1 MNKFLCGSI
10 LLVCSFCISSCS
22 LQRLIGRKKT
32 APVATTAVS
41 PTPDSSKNVETQLV
55 RRANLPQPDT
65 FGVIGDTAG
74 LMKKLVDMVTPVWNS
89 RLAFKT
95 MSGKAKV
102 HFEGPQESQDFTAS
116 IRVKKDSAIW
126 VDITALGGMVH
137 AARVLITNDSFVML
151 NYLQKEVTKLAL
163 KDIAKVLP
171 TDVDFTSLQNL
182 ITGEPL
188 RAGTIVDVAELGN
201 SWLVHVADSSF
212 LQSVNCSKSD
222 SSILTDQVNTR
233 DPNGPQAIL
242 RFNRYEYSCGKRIAM
257 SRTINIQ
264 NSADKFL
271 LEMDFQSVEFEKELE
286 LPFNIPAKF
295 THKPQ

>member
-1 MNKFLCGSI
+1 MNRFLCGSI
-10 LLVCSFCISSCS
+10 LIIFSCCISSCS

-32 APVATTAVS
+32 V
-41 PTPDSSKNVETQLV
+41 PTPVTTNVIIPDSTKTAAPIVV
-55 RRANLPQPDT
+55 RRANLPEPDT
-65 FGVIGDTAG
+65 FGVVPDTSG
-74 LMKKLVDMVTPVWNS
+74 LMKRLVDMVTPVWNS
-89 RLAFKT
+89 RLSFKT

-126 VDITALGGMVH
+126 VDVTALGGMVH

-163 KDIAKVLP
+163 KDVAKVLP

-182 ITGEPL
+182 VTGEPL
-188 RAGTIVDVAELGN
+188 RDGAILDVAELGN

-212 LQSVNCSKSD
+212 LQSINCSKTD
-222 SSILTDQVNTR
+222 STISTDQVNTR
-233 DPNGPQAIL
+233 DPNGPQATL
-242 RFNRYEYSCGKRIAM
+242 KFNRYEYSCGKRIAM

-264 NSADKFL
+264 NNVDKFL
-271 LEMDFQSVEFEKELE
+271 LEMDFQSVEFDKNVE
-286 LPFNIPAKF
+286 LPFSIPAKF
-295 THKPQ
+295 ILKQN